1 MKKIIKFF
9 KGVKKEFGRIV
20 WPTKKNMVKYSIA
33 TICFIVFFSLFFY
46 LFDTIV
52 ALVMELFN

>member
-20 WPTKKNMVKYSIA
+20 WPSKKNMTKYSLA
-33 TICFIVFFSLFFY
+33 TICFIIFFSLFFY
-46 LFDTIV
+46 LFDMVV
-52 ALVMELFN
+52 AIIMELFG

>member
-9 KGVKKEFGRIV
+9 KGIKKEISRV
-20 WPTKKNMVKYSIA
+20 RWPNKKEMVKYSVA
-33 TICFIVFFSLFFY
+33 TILFILFFALFFY

-52 ALVMELFN
+52 AILIELFK

>member
-9 KGVKKEFGRIV
+9 KGVKKEISRV
-20 WPTKKNMVKYSIA
+20 RWPNKKEMIKYSVA
-33 TICFIVFFSLFFY
+33 TILFILFFALFFY

-52 ALVMELFN
+52 AILIELFK

>member
-9 KGVKKEFGRIV
+9 KGVKKEISRV
-20 WPTKKNMVKYSIA
+20 RWPNKKEMIKYSVA
-33 TICFIVFFSLFFY
+33 TILFILFFSLFFY

-52 ALVMELFN
+52 AILIELFK

>member
-9 KGVKKEFGRIV
+9 KGVKKEFGRVV
-20 WPTKKNMVKYSIA
+20 WPTKKNMLKYSIA
-33 TICFIVFFSLFFY
+33 TICFIIFFSLFFY

-52 ALVMELFN
+52 AHIIKLFG